1 MVLKMIFKG
10 YIAKNIIQ
18 YVLGLLALVASC
30 IVAITIPQI
39 LALITD
45 SLDGKLLNFDDPI
58 PRILGIITGA
68 SDERIL
74 IFEEIAKFAFIMLAL
89 ALLLLILKF
98 TFRAIIIG
106 KSRDIECFL
115 RSKLFEHM
123 QTLPPKFYN
132 SHKTGD
138 LMAYVI
144 NDLNAVRMAFAMGLV
159 FLIDGVLINTFTI
172 TVMART
178 INLRLTL
185 IALAP
190 IIIAITSIV
199 VLRPIIRRKFVL
211 VQEAFAILSDKIQE
225 NISGIRVVKGYVQ
238 EEAEIVKL
246 DEASSHRLKMQMN
259 YIRISALLGPMCQI
273 SFGICFA
280 LVLTIGG
287 IYTFNGD
294 ISLGAFVAFNTY
306 LGMLLMPVMHLGR
319 IVEVWQRAMA
329 SMGRLDEIFYEKSDI
344 VNAEDAVAE
353 EVTRGE
359 IEIKNLSF
367 KYPFTQKNVLEDIH
381 IYVPAGKTLGI
392 IGTTGA
398 GKTTLVNL
406 LLRLY
411 KIEDDKI
418 FIDGID
424 INKRELNALR
434 KNIGY
439 VPKDN
444 FLFATT
450 INVNIKFFD
459 EMIKKEAVIDSSK
472 LACVYENIMGFPSEF
487 ETIIGERG
495 ITLSGGQKQRV
506 SIARAVVKNP
516 AILILDDSL
525 SAVDTN
531 TEEQILKNVK
541 QILTDR
547 TGIIISHRI
556 STIKNADEIIFL
568 DDGKIIERGT
578 HEELLTQGGSYYRLN
593 EKQAMEYA
601 IYGSTFPQGK
611 DGNAKNR
618 KKDKEKEEVK
628 VSGFFGGDGGGGE
641 L

>member
-1 MVLKMIFKG
+1 MVLKMIFKD
-10 YIAKNIIQ
+10 YIAKNLVQ
-18 YVLGLLALVASC
+18 YIFGLLALVASC
-30 IVAITIPQI
+30 IVSIVIPQI

-45 SLDGKLLNFDDPI
+45 SIDGKLLNFDEPI
-58 PRILGIITGA
+58 PRILGMVTGA
-68 SDERIL
+68 PDDRTL
-74 IFEEIAKFAFIMLAL
+74 VYTEIAKFALIMLAL
-89 ALLLLILKF
+89 GLLLLGLKF

-115 RSKLFEHM
+115 RSRLFEHM

-144 NDLNAVRMAFAMGLV
+144 NDLGAVRMAFAMGLV
-159 FLIDGVLINTFTI
+159 FLIDGVLINIFTI
-172 TVMART
+172 SVMART
-178 INLRLTL
+178 INPTLTL

-190 IIIAITSIV
+190 IAIALTAIL
-199 VLRPIIRRKFVL
+199 VLRPIIRRKFIL
-211 VQEAFAILSDKIQE
+211 VQDAFANLSDKIQE

-238 EEAEIVKL
+238 ENAEINKL
-246 DEASSHRLKMQMN
+246 NEASVDRLKMQMN
-259 YIRISALLGPMCQI
+259 YVRVSALLGPAVQI
-273 SFGICFA
+273 SFGLCFT

-287 IYTFNGD
+287 IYAYNGD
-294 ISLGAFVAFNTY
+294 ISLGDFVAFNTY
-306 LGMLLMPVMHLGR
+306 IGMLVMPITHLGR
-319 IVEVWQRAMA
+319 IVELWQRALA

-344 VNAEDAVAE
+344 VDVDDAVAD
-353 EVTRGE
+353 EVQRGE
-359 IEIKNLSF
+359 VEIKNLSF
-367 KYPFTQKNVLEDIH
+367 KYPFTQKNVLEDINIH
-381 IYVPAGKTLGI
+381 VPAGKTLGI
-392 IGTTGA
+392 IGTTGS

-411 KIEDDKI
+411 KIDDGKI
-418 FIDGID
+418 FVDGVD
-424 INKRELNALR
+424 INKRELNGLR

-439 VPKDN
+439 VPQDN
-444 FLFATT
+444 FLFATS

-459 EMIKKEAVIDSSK
+459 ELIKKEAVIDSTK

-541 QILTDR
+541 QILTDK

-568 DDGKIIERGT
+568 DEGKIVERGT
-578 HEELLTQGGSYYRLN
+578 HEELLAKAGNYYRLN

-601 IYGSTFPQGK
+601 IYGGELPYG
-611 DGNAKNR
+611 GENKNL
-618 KKDKEKEEVK
+618 KEKEEVK
-628 VSGFFGGDGGGGE
+628 VRGFFGSEGGGE

>member
-1 MVLKMIFKG
+1 MVLKMIVKD
-10 YIAKNIIQ
+10 YIAKNIVQ
-18 YVLGLLALVASC
+18 YSLGLLALVASC
-30 IVAITIPQI
+30 IVSIIIPQI

-45 SLDGKLLNFDDPI
+45 SLDGKMLDFEKLV
-58 PRILGIITGA
+58 PRILGVMTGVP
-68 SDERIL
+68 DDRLL
-74 IFEEIAKFAFIMLAL
+74 IYGEIAQFAFIMLAL
-89 ALLLLILKF
+89 GVLLLGLKF

-115 RSKLFEHM
+115 RSRLFEHM

-132 SHKTGD
+132 ANKTGD

-144 NDLNAVRMAFAMGLV
+144 NDLGAVRMAFAMGLV

-178 INLRLTL
+178 INPMLTL

-190 IIIAITSIV
+190 IVIALTAII

-211 VQEAFAILSDKIQE
+211 VQDAFAGLSDKIQE

-238 EEAEIVKL
+238 EQAEISKL
-246 DEASSHRLKMQMN
+246 EESSMHRLEMQMS
-259 YIRISALLGPMCQI
+259 YIKISALMGPAVQI

-280 LVLTIGG
+280 LVLTVGG
-287 IYTFNGD
+287 IYTYNGD

-306 LGMLLMPVMHLGR
+306 LGMLVMPIMHLGR
-319 IVEVWQRAMA
+319 IVELWQRAMA
-329 SMGRLDEIFYEKSDI
+329 SMGRLDEIFYQKSDI
-344 VNAEDAVAE
+344 IDDSDAVSE
-353 EVTRGE
+353 EVERGE
-359 IEIKNLSF
+359 IEIKNLNF
-367 KYPFTQKNVLEDIH
+367 KYPASQSNQKNVLEDIN
-381 IYVPAGKTLGI
+381 IRVPAGNTLGI
-392 IGTTGA
+392 IGSTGS

-411 KIEDDKI
+411 KIEDGII
-418 FIDGID
+418 FVDGVD
-424 INKRELNALR
+424 INKRELNSLR

-439 VPKDN
+439 VPQDN

-459 EMIKKEAVIDSSK
+459 EMIKKESVIDSSK

-531 TEEQILKNVK
+531 TEEQILKNIK

-556 STIKNADEIIFL
+556 STIKNADEIILL
-568 DDGKIIERGT
+568 DDGKIVERGT
-578 HEELLTQGGSYYRLN
+578 HEELLEKKGAYYRLN

-601 IYGSTFPQGK
+601 IYGNEFPGENKGK
-611 DGNAKNR
+611 
-618 KKDKEKEEVK
+618 KKDKEEVK
-628 VSGFFGGDGGGGE
+628 VRGFFGGGGGGGE

>member
-1 MVLKMIFKG
+1 MVLKMIFKD
-10 YIAKNIIQ
+10 YIAKNLVQ
-18 YVLGLLALVASC
+18 YIFGLLALVASC
-30 IVAITIPQI
+30 IVSIVIPQI

-45 SLDGKLLNFDDPI
+45 SIDGKLLNFDEPI
-58 PRILGIITGA
+58 PRILGMVTGA
-68 SDERIL
+68 PDDRTL
-74 IFEEIAKFAFIMLAL
+74 VYTEIAKFALIMLAL
-89 ALLLLILKF
+89 GLLLLGLKF

-115 RSKLFEHM
+115 RSRLFEHM

-144 NDLNAVRMAFAMGLV
+144 NDLGAVRMAFAMGLV
-159 FLIDGVLINTFTI
+159 FLIDGVLINIFTI
-172 TVMART
+172 SVMART
-178 INLRLTL
+178 INPTLTL

-190 IIIAITSIV
+190 IAIALTAIL
-199 VLRPIIRRKFVL
+199 VLRPIIRRKFIL
-211 VQEAFAILSDKIQE
+211 VQDAFANLSDKIQE

-238 EEAEIVKL
+238 ENAEINKL
-246 DEASSHRLKMQMN
+246 NEASVDRLKMQMN
-259 YIRISALLGPMCQI
+259 YVRVSALLGPAVQI
-273 SFGICFA
+273 SFGLCFT
-280 LVLTIGG
+280 LVLTVGG
-287 IYTFNGD
+287 IYAYNGD
-294 ISLGAFVAFNTY
+294 ISLGDFVAFNTY
-306 LGMLLMPVMHLGR
+306 IGMLVMPIMHLGR
-319 IVEVWQRAMA
+319 IVELWQRALA

-344 VNAEDAVAE
+344 VDVDDAVAD
-353 EVTRGE
+353 EVQRGE
-359 IEIKNLSF
+359 VEIKNLSF
-367 KYPFTQKNVLEDIH
+367 KYPFTQKNVLEDINIH
-381 IYVPAGKTLGI
+381 VPAGKTLGI
-392 IGTTGA
+392 IGTTGS

-411 KIEDDKI
+411 KIDDGKI
-418 FIDGID
+418 FVDGVD
-424 INKRELNALR
+424 INKRELNGLR

-439 VPKDN
+439 VPQDN
-444 FLFATT
+444 FLFATS

-459 EMIKKEAVIDSSK
+459 ELIKKEAVIDSTK

-541 QILTDR
+541 QILTDK

-568 DDGKIIERGT
+568 DEGKIVERGT
-578 HEELLTQGGSYYRLN
+578 HEELLAKAGNYYRLN

-601 IYGSTFPQGK
+601 IYGDELPHG
-611 DGNAKNR
+611 GENKNR
-618 KKDKEKEEVK
+618 KEKEEVK
-628 VSGFFGGDGGGGE
+628 VRGFFGSEGGGE

>member
-1 MVLKMIFKG
+1 MVLKMIFKD

-18 YVLGLLALVASC
+18 YILGLLALVVSC
-30 IVAITIPQI
+30 IISVIIPQI

-45 SLDGKLLNFDDPI
+45 SLDGKMLNFDEPI
-58 PRILGIITGA
+58 AKILGVFTGA
-68 SDERIL
+68 PDDRLL

-89 ALLLLILKF
+89 SLILLGLKF
-98 TFRAIIIG
+98 AFRAIIIG

-132 SHKTGD
+132 ANKTGD

-144 NDLNAVRMAFAMGLV
+144 NDLGAVRMAFAMGLV

-178 INLRLTL
+178 INPTLTL

-190 IIIAITSIV
+190 IIIAISAIV
-199 VLRPIIRRKFVL
+199 ILRPIIRRKFVL
-211 VQEAFAILSDKIQE
+211 VQDAFATLSDKIQE

-238 EEAEIVKL
+238 EDAEIVKL
-246 DEASSHRLKMQMN
+246 DEASRNRFKMQMN
-259 YIRISALLGPMCQI
+259 YIKISALLGPAVQV

-280 LVLTIGG
+280 LVLTVGG

-306 LGMLLMPVMHLGR
+306 LGMLIMPIMHLGR
-319 IVEVWQRAMA
+319 IVELWQRALA
-329 SMGRLDEIFYEKSDI
+329 SMGRLDSIFYQKSDI
-344 VNAEDAVAE
+344 VDVDDALEE
-353 EVTRGE
+353 EVTKGE

-367 KYPFTQKNVLEDIH
+367 KYPSAANQKNVLKDINIH
-381 IYVPAGKTLGI
+381 VPSGKTLGI

-411 KIEDDKI
+411 KIEDGKI
-418 FIDGID
+418 FIDGVD
-424 INKRELNALR
+424 INKRGLDSLR

-439 VPKDN
+439 VPQDN
-444 FLFATT
+444 FLFAAT
-450 INVNIKFFD
+450 ININIKFFD
-459 EMIKKEAVIDSSK
+459 ELIKKEAVIDSSK

-541 QILTDR
+541 QILTDK

-568 DDGKIIERGT
+568 DDGEIIERGT
-578 HEELLTQGGSYYRLN
+578 HDELLSKQGAYYRLN

-601 IYGSTFPQGK
+601 IYGSEFPGENK
-611 DGNAKNR
+611 GR
-618 KKDKEKEEVK
+618 KKEKEEVK
-628 VSGFFGGDGGGGE
+628 VRGFFGGGGGGGE